1 MQIPSMET
9 ARSKEGRALGQEQ
22 TFWSRDD
29 LIYIG
34 DLSWINQGNPE
45 GFEYMT
51 PPSRSG
57 NKFEYTYGMIN
68 INEGAVVNE
77 LICTIQGQLDQSQT
91 FMMNING
98 TWVDGPLEGWLNTMD
113 AERQKDVRERY
124 KALINWVYT
133 QV

>member
-1 MQIPSMET
+1 
-9 ARSKEGRALGQEQ
+9 
-22 TFWSRDD
+22 
-29 LIYIG
+29 
-34 DLSWINQGNPE
+34 
-45 GFEYMT
+45 
-51 PPSRSG
+51 
-57 NKFEYTYGMIN
+57 MIN

-98 TWVDGPLEGWLNTMD
+98 AWIDGPLEGWLNTMD
-113 AERQKDVRERY
+113 ADRQKDARERY